1 MKKLILGVIL
11 IILTTLIG
19 SEAEAH
25 YIVPFAYC
33 SANHTMTMEMDD
45 WSVGKGYSAYIY
57 ATKDGSQSI
66 THTNPVVWSLTI
78 NLSKKTSY
86 GLNDS
91 VGAIGDAEF
100 KINVPSY
107 ITNLYGTEN
116 DSYGNT
122 VWASGLY
129 HYNQHGI
136 IDQCLAL
143 PINLLS
149 FTGTYQALN
158 KIEFDWTLSMEQNV
172 SYYEVLQLMPDNSER
187 MVAHYD
193 SYGDTQIQR
202 TYTSTVYYATGNVN
216 GSLQAGIASGLVI
229 MFIIGLLLS
238 LGKNRKVFMSMATML
253 IFTLGTISCTK
264 TEQKIPLDINAKSGI
279 FRLKEVD
286 KDGTIN
292 YFQYIQVYINN

>member
-11 IILTTLIG
+11 ILLTTLIG
-19 SEAEAH
+19 YKAEAH

-33 SANHTMTMEMDD
+33 SANKTVTIEMDD
-45 WSVGKGYSAYIY
+45 WTVGTKNLKGYVY
-57 ATKDGSQSI
+57 ATKNGSATI
-66 THTNPVVWSLTI
+66 TVNNPVVWSVTI
-78 NLSKKTSY
+78 DLSKKTSS
-86 GLNDS
+86 GKNDS

-116 DSYGNT
+116 DNWPGNPTWLSGTYSYKT
-122 VWASGLY
+122 LL
-129 HYNQHGI
+129 
-136 IDQCLAL
+136 DQCLAL

-149 FTGTYQALN
+149 FTGKYQAPD

-172 SYYEVLQLMPDNSER
+172 SYYEVWQLMPDNSER

-229 MFIIGLLLS
+229 LFIIGLLLS
-238 LGKNRKVFMSMATML
+238 LGKNRKVFMSMVTML
-253 IFTLGTISCTK
+253 VFTLGTISCTK
-264 TEQKIPLDINAKSGI
+264 TEQKASLDINAKSGI